1 MFVMNIPSCQC
12 AVCEVCLLQYI
23 SELIMLFHNRLL
35 QERVQRLNEQ
45 ISSLSRKKA
54 FRPSAPLYDGLYQE
68 AHQYINSIAKLS
80 SVQDLLA
87 RLLQFLGGQRPKS
100 LQAIKHLLSEE
111 ASWQQSHH
119 HFRKHLAEEYAVF
132 PDAIIPM
139 QAAILQL
146 QHGMRLVASEVYAV
160 LNSFV
165 CPADLTNL
173 LTSLLL
179 FPSVGRSFP
188 TYFARAEI
196 LCSVNSVEV
205 LHGLKKFSLK
215 HSEGESEGLQKSC
228 PTLEQLLVNALL
240 HLRCHV
246 LSRGEMD
253 QKSLQLFRHL
263 CQVMSEA

>member
-1 MFVMNIPSCQC
+1 
-12 AVCEVCLLQYI
+12 
-23 SELIMLFHNRLL
+23 MLFLNRLL
-35 QERVQRLNEQ
+35 HERMQRLKEQ

-54 FRPSAPLYDGLYQE
+54 FRPPAPSYDCLYQE
-68 AHQYINSIAKLS
+68 AHQYISSIARVS

-87 RLLQFLGGQRPKS
+87 RLLQFLRGERPKS
-100 LQAIKHLLSEE
+100 LQAIQNLLNEE

-119 HFRKHLAEEYAVF
+119 QFRKHLSEEYAVF
-132 PDAIIPM
+132 PDAIIPL

-146 QHGMRLVASEVYAV
+146 QHGMRLVASEAYAV
-160 LNSFV
+160 LKSSV
-165 CPADLTNL
+165 RPADLTNL
-173 LTSLLL
+173 LTSLLA
-179 FPSVGRSFP
+179 FPSVGHAFP

-205 LHGLKKFSLK
+205 LHGLKKFSMK
-215 HSEGESEGLQKSC
+215 HSEIESEEAEQPC

-253 QKSLQLFRHL
+253 KKSLQLFRHL
-263 CQVMSEA
+263 CQVGAQCQWPRSLP